1 MRGDYIMIHSSNY
14 ENQKKLGIPFFAVP
28 NTFKHYTDPGH
39 GWYRVSRE
47 MLFKMDILDKI
58 SSYSYQKGDWVY
70 LEEDC
75 DATIFFDRYKELFGE
90 IQIRV
95 TSNIADNMSSIRYY
109 DTFGRYS
116 DEYNIPPCGGS
127 GIPTPV

>member
-1 MRGDYIMIHSSNY
+1 MI
-14 ENQKKLGIPFFAVP
+14 KTI
-28 NTFKHYTDPGH
+28 KHFQDPGH
-39 GWYRVSRE
+39 GWYKVSRK
-47 MLFKMDILDKI
+47 LLRKMNLLDKI
-58 SSYSYQKGDWVY
+58 SSFSYQKGDWVY

-75 DATIFFDRYKELFGE
+75 DATIFFDRYKELYGE

-109 DTFGRYS
+109 DTFGKYS

-127 GIPTPV
+127 GIPKPV

>member
-1 MRGDYIMIHSSNY
+1 MTSP
-14 ENQKKLGIPFFAVP
+14 KKSKIL
-28 NTFKHYTDPGH
+28 NFKHAQNRKFNEENTVEFTTDDE
-39 GWYRVSRE
+39 E
-47 MLFKMDILDKI
+47 MTFEFE
-58 SSYSYQKGDWVY
+58 

-75 DATIFFDRYKELFGE
+75 DATIFFDRYKELYGE

-109 DTFGRYS
+109 DTFGKYS

>member
-1 MRGDYIMIHSSNY
+1 MINSSNY
-14 ENQKKLGIPFFAVP
+14 ENKKKLGIPFFAVP
-28 NTFKHYTDPGH
+28 NTFKHFQDPGH

-47 MLFKMDILDKI
+47 MLRKMDLLDKI
-58 SSYSYQKGDWVY
+58 SSFSYQKGDWVY

-75 DATIFFDRYKELFGE
+75 DATIFFDRYKELFGDE
-90 IQIRV
+90 YQIKI
-95 TSNIADNMSSIRYY
+95 TQNISDNMSSIRYY
-109 DTFGRYS
+109 DTFGKYS